1 MPFRNARGKKD
12 WPGDIEAFKKGI
24 PLDEKFM
31 ETALEEAGLAAVQG
45 DVPVGAVAVC
55 GDEIIARGHNM
66 REALND
72 PTAHAEVLVIREAA
86 MKLGRWR
93 LHDLTLYVTIEPCAM
108 CAGAIVLARI
118 PRVVFGAKDPK
129 AGGCGSVFQ
138 IMQEPALN
146 HRVEIV
152 TGIREEHCRRVL
164 QEFFENRRKGQI
176 PPYSPLI
183 TGDLNIEII

>member
-1 MPFRNARGKKD
+1 MDSALR
-12 WPGDIEAFKKGI
+12 EA
-24 PLDEKFM
+24 E
-31 ETALEEAGLAAVQG
+31 LAAAGG
-45 DVPVGAVAVC
+45 DVPVGAVAVL
-55 GDEIIARGHNM
+55 GNEIIARGRNM

-86 MKLGRWR
+86 MKLGKWR
-93 LHDLTLYVTIEPCAM
+93 LHDLALYVTIEPCAM

-138 IMQEPALN
+138 VVQEPALN

-152 TGIREEHCRRVL
+152 SGIREEICRSII
-164 QEFFENRRKGQI
+164 QDFFEVRRT
-176 PPYSPLI
+176 
-183 TGDLNIEII
+183 TGRSVNLQPS

>member
-1 MPFRNARGKKD
+1 MDSALR
-12 WPGDIEAFKKGI
+12 EA
-24 PLDEKFM
+24 
-31 ETALEEAGLAAVQG
+31 ALAAAGG
-45 DVPVGAVAVC
+45 DVPVGAVAAL
-55 GDEIIARGHNM
+55 GDEIIARGRNM

-72 PTAHAEVLVIREAA
+72 PTAHAEILAIREAA

-118 PRVVFGAKDPK
+118 PRIVFGAKDLK

-138 IMQEPALN
+138 IVQEPALN

-152 TGIREEHCRRVL
+152 SGIKEEHCRRIL
-164 QEFFENRRKGQI
+164 QEFFENRRKGQV
-176 PPYSPLI
+176 PLASF
-183 TGDLNIEII
+183 

>member
-1 MPFRNARGKKD
+1 MDSALK
-12 WPGDIEAFKKGI
+12 EA
-24 PLDEKFM
+24 E
-31 ETALEEAGLAAVQG
+31 LAAAGG
-45 DVPVGAVAVC
+45 DVPVGAVAAL
-55 GDEIIARGHNM
+55 GDEIIARGRNM

-72 PTAHAEVLVIREAA
+72 PTAHAEILAIREAA

-118 PRVVFGAKDPK
+118 PRIVFGAKDLK

-138 IMQEPALN
+138 IVQEPALN

-152 TGIREEHCRRVL
+152 SGIKEEHCRRIL
-164 QEFFENRRKGQI
+164 QEFFENRRNEKI
-176 PPYSPLI
+176 PPSPLLI
-183 TGDLNIEII
+183 KGGFRH

>member
-1 MPFRNARGKKD
+1 MSFHETFMDSALR
-12 WPGDIEAFKKGI
+12 EA
-24 PLDEKFM
+24 
-31 ETALEEAGLAAVQG
+31 ALAGAGG
-45 DVPVGAVAVC
+45 DVPVGAVIVC
-55 GDEIIARGHNM
+55 GDEIIAGGRNM

-72 PTAHAEVLVIREAA
+72 PTAHAEILAIREAA

-138 IMQEPALN
+138 IVQEPALN

-152 TGIREEHCRRVL
+152 SGIREERCRRIL
-164 QEFFENRRKGQI
+164 QEFFENRRKGQV
-176 PPYSPLI
+176 PLASF
-183 TGDLNIEII
+183 

>member
-1 MPFRNARGKKD
+1 MDSALR
-12 WPGDIEAFKKGI
+12 EA
-24 PLDEKFM
+24 
-31 ETALEEAGLAAVQG
+31 ALAAAGG
-45 DVPVGAVAVC
+45 DVPVGAVAAL
-55 GDEIIARGHNM
+55 GNEIIARGHNM

-86 MKLGRWR
+86 IKLGRWR

-138 IMQEPALN
+138 IVQEPALN

-152 TGIREEHCRRVL
+152 TGIREESCRKIL
-164 QEFFENRRKGQI
+164 HNFFENRRNGLI
-176 PPYSPLI
+176 PPCPPLI
-183 TGDLNIEII
+183 RGGFRD

>member
-1 MPFRNARGKKD
+1 M
-12 WPGDIEAFKKGI
+12 DIALQEAE
-24 PLDEKFM
+24 LAM
-31 ETALEEAGLAAVQG
+31 AGG
-45 DVPVGAVAVC
+45 DVPVGAVIVC

-93 LHDLTLYVTIEPCAM
+93 LHDLTLYVTIEPCTM
-108 CAGAIVLARI
+108 CAGTIVLARI
-118 PRVVFGAKDPK
+118 PKVVFGAKDPK

-138 IMQEPALN
+138 IVQDPALN

-152 TGIREEHCRRVL
+152 TGIREEHCRRIL
-164 QEFFENRRKGQI
+164 QEFFENRRNEKI
-176 PPYSPLI
+176 PPSPLLI
-183 TGDLNIEII
+183 KGGFRH

>member
-1 MPFRNARGKKD
+1 MDSALK
-12 WPGDIEAFKKGI
+12 EA
-24 PLDEKFM
+24 E
-31 ETALEEAGLAAVQG
+31 LAAAGG
-45 DVPVGAVAVC
+45 DVPVGAIAVR

-138 IMQEPALN
+138 IVQEPALN

-152 TGIREEHCRRVL
+152 SGIREEMCRRII
-164 QEFFENRRKGQI
+164 QDFFEVRRT
-176 PPYSPLI
+176 
-183 TGDLNIEII
+183 TGRSVNLQPS

>member
-1 MPFRNARGKKD
+1 MDSALR
-12 WPGDIEAFKKGI
+12 EA
-24 PLDEKFM
+24 
-31 ETALEEAGLAAVQG
+31 ALAAAGG
-45 DVPVGAVAVC
+45 DVPVGAVAAL
-55 GDEIIARGHNM
+55 GDEIIARGRNM

-72 PTAHAEVLVIREAA
+72 PTAHAEILAIREAA

-118 PRVVFGAKDPK
+118 PRIVFGAKDPK

-138 IMQEPALN
+138 IVQEPALN

-152 TGIREEHCRRVL
+152 SGIKEEHCRRIL
-164 QEFFENRRKGQI
+164 QEFFENRRKGQV
-176 PPYSPLI
+176 PLASFL
-183 TGDLNIEII
+183 TGGDLEIEI